1 MNLLCQD
8 TSLNSRGRVNQK
20 ARTRAALLTA
30 AGELLRQGQP
40 PSIPEAAE
48 RALVSNATAYRYFAS
63 AEQLWWEAA
72 AAGEDDAKITAN
84 SGELIAAAGT
94 DPQARLEALIR
105 STGFHMLED
114 QVPYRRIAKG
124 ALDLWF
130 RQQTDP
136 ESEAVPVRQRRR
148 NVQIKQVIAPL
159 EDSLPPD
166 SLARIAHALG
176 LVIGCESMISLID
189 AVGLEL
195 PEAKIAM
202 LDAARWLLAGAL
214 AELGTGE

>member
-1 MNLLCQD
+1 M
-8 TSLNSRGRVNQK
+8 
-20 ARTRAALLTA
+20 
-30 AGELLRQGQP
+30 RQGRA

-48 RALVSNATAYRYFAS
+48 RALVSVATTYRYFPS

-84 SGELIAAAGT
+84 SGELIAAAGA

-105 STGFHMLED
+105 STGFLMLED

-124 ALDLWF
+124 ALELWF
-130 RQQTDP
+130 RQQGDP
-136 ESEAVPVRQRRR
+136 EAEAVPVRQRRR

-159 EDSLPPD
+159 EERLPPD
-166 SLARIAHALG
+166 SLARVAHALG

-189 AVGLEL
+189 AVGLDL
-195 PEAKIAM
+195 PDAKVAM

-214 AELGTGE
+214 AELGTDE